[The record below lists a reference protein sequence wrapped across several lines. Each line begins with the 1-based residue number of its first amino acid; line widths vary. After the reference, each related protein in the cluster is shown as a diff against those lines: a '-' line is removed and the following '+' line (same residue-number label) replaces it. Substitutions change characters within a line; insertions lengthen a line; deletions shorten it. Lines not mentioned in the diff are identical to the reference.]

1 LYTIIWAGD
10 RYVAIGA
17 SGLATSFDG
26 LQWEVVEGVD
36 GPLHDVA
43 WNGEQLLVVGYQLIF
58 SSDDF
63 TNFTSQTLDWE
74 MDRVVWAGD
83 RWVVSASS
91 LAWSAG
97 GHFLVSLDGQLW
109 EVVSRPGSR
118 YPARPVAW
126 DGSTV
131 LAIDYGRSLSW
142 LLSDDGTVIVPA
154 AAHLSGLAGSRW
166 RTDLQLHNPREEPVT
181 CTVELLERGVAN
193 DHPRSAALEIGAEIS
208 VRMPDVLA
216 TEFGFDGA
224 AALRIRPSDGHV
236 MVSSRTYDDSPAG
249 TYGQLVPGM
258 HRSEAIWPSETGRL
272 IQLRHLPDLDTGFRT
287 NIGLVSLCADSM
299 DIAMHLFLGS
309 GESLGNRTVSLPPWG
324 VTQLNNVF
332 EPFTDQDVTD
342 GFAILS
348 SATPRCA
355 FHAYASVVDNRTND
369 PILVPIKPWTPT
381 LFGGE
386 IAQ

>member
-1 LYTIIWAGD
+1 
-10 RYVAIGA
+10 
-17 SGLATSFDG
+17 
-26 LQWEVVEGVD
+26 
-36 GPLHDVA
+36 
-43 WNGEQLLVVGYQLIF
+43 
-58 SSDDF
+58 
-63 TNFTSQTLDWE
+63 
-74 MDRVVWAGD
+74 
-83 RWVVSASS
+83 
-91 LAWSAG
+91 
-97 GHFLVSLDGQLW
+97 
-109 EVVSRPGSR
+109 
-118 YPARPVAW
+118 
-126 DGSTV
+126 
-131 LAIDYGRSLSW
+131 
-142 LLSDDGTVIVPA
+142 
-154 AAHLSGLAGSRW
+154 
-166 RTDLQLHNPREEPVT
+166 
-181 CTVELLERGVAN
+181 
-193 DHPRSAALEIGAEIS
+193 
-208 VRMPDVLA
+208 
-216 TEFGFDGA
+216 
-224 AALRIRPSDGHV
+224 

-272 IQLRHLPDLDTGFRT
+272 IQLRHSPDLDTGFRT